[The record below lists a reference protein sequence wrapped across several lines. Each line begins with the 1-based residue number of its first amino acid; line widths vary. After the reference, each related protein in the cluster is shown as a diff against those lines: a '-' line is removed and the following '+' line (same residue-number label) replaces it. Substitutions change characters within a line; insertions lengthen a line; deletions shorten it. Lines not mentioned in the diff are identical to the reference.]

1 MRGVILCRST
11 ICRSALTFAAVALVA
26 CDQTTNPLPTPNQD
40 VSRDVVANED
50 RAVVKA
56 LLGGRIFKD
65 KNLSLL
71 RNQSCE
77 SCHDPAWG
85 FTAPDPKINAGGN
98 VMPGSTGEFAIRKPP
113 SAAYAT
119 PAPVLFFDEAD
130 GAFVGG
136 NFWDGHATGA
146 RLGSP
151 SAEQAL
157 FPFPGLKEQALPDIA
172 CVIYRVARAQYAGV
186 YTATWGRSIQ
196 GIAFPAN
203 TDKLCEQPG
212 TTIALS
218 PDDRAQV
225 LKEYD
230 RVGLSIA
237 AFEDSPA
244 VNAFSSKY
252 DAFLEGK
259 ATFTAQE
266 LQGLALYEGKA
277 LCSAC
282 HPNAG
287 EKALF
292 TDYTYDNIGVPPNML
307 NPERIKNPAFRDLG
321 LGSFLSDPSFDGAQ
335 KVPTLR
341 NLDKRGTPGG
351 AKGFMHNGVLKSLA
365 MVVRFYNTRDV
376 LGDCATTPNPRMGEN
391 CWPKPEV
398 LENVNVDELGNLGLT
413 QKEEGAVVAYLKT
426 LSDGYYVPTRH

>member
-11 ICRSALTFAAVALVA
+11 ICRSALTLAAFALVA
-26 CDQTTNPLPTPNQD
+26 CDQTTNPIPNPSQNA
-40 VSRDVVANED
+40 SLDVVRSEEPSA
-50 RAVVKA
+50 VKA
-56 LLGGRIFKD
+56 VLGGRIFKD
-65 KNLSLL
+65 KNLSLM

-98 VMPGSTGEFAIRKPP
+98 VMPGSTGAFAIRKPP

-130 GAFVGG
+130 GTFVGG

-146 RLGSP
+146 RLGNP
-151 SAEQAL
+151 AAEQAL
-157 FPFPGLKEQALPDIA
+157 NPFPGLKEQALPDIA
-172 CVIYRVARAQYAGV
+172 CVIYRVSRSAYANL
-186 YTATWGRSIQ
+186 YTSVWGTSINS
-196 GIAFPAN
+196 IHFPAN
-203 TDKLCEQPG
+203 TDQLCGQAG
-212 TTIALS
+212 STIALS
-218 PDDRAQV
+218 PDERAQ
-225 LKEYD
+225 LLREYD
-230 RVGLSIA
+230 RIGLSIA

-252 DAFLEGK
+252 DAYLEGK

-287 EKALF
+287 PKALF
-292 TDYTYDNIGVPPNML
+292 TDYTFDNIGIPTNPL
-307 NPERIKNPAFRDLG
+307 NPERIANPSFRDLG
-321 LGSFLSDPSFDGAQ
+321 LGGFLSDPSFNGAQ

-341 NLDKRGTPGG
+341 NLDKRGIPGG

-376 LGDCATTPNPRMGEN
+376 LGDCATKANPKMGEN
-391 CWPKPEV
+391 CWPLPEV

-413 QKEEGAVVAYLKT
+413 AQEEAAVVAYLKT